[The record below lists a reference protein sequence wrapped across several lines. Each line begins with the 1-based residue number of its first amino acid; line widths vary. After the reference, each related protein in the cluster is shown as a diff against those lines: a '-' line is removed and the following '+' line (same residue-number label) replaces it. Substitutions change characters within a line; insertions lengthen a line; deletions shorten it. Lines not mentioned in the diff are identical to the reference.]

1 MENSRLVRYIG
12 EFTPS
17 QREKFR
23 QFVISPYF
31 NQHQKTIE
39 LLEIIYKEIDRTNPK
54 LSKVNVHNKLF
65 PKTDYDEQQ
74 LHNVMSYL
82 KRLYHRFLAI
92 EHFEKLP
99 FREDVTTLEAAYDNN
114 QFDVLKNRGKQLEKQ
129 LQRHE
134 YRDSHYYQADYNL
147 HKLLG
152 YYGAHYEDRSKS
164 AEFHDMLNA
173 LDRYFIIEK
182 LRNSCHLTANMIMLN
197 TYYDFAFLDELLAH
211 IENNEDKYAADKA
224 VGLYYTI
231 LMSLREESNIVHYT
245 RMKEMLDK
253 DVDSFGPVQRGDLYG
268 FASNY
273 CIRQINLGQDTFRRE
288 LFQLYKSGLR
298 IGLILENGMLSEWNY
313 KNITALGCSLKEFEW
328 TENFIQEYKEMLP
341 THRRENAY
349 NYNLAHL
356 YYTKK
361 QYSEALSVLLLVQ
374 FTDVK
379 YHLNTS
385 FLLLRTYFA
394 LKDTEAL
401 LSLIDTF
408 RIYVIRNRKI
418 TTDQKRGYTNFLR
431 FAKKLVL
438 IRHQAPAYSRQTV
451 EEKLEEL
458 AKKIESTGNVIN
470 KYWLLEE
477 CGVETGVSV
486 S

>member
-1 MENSRLVRYIG
+1 MENSRLVRYIC
-12 EFTPS
+12 EFAPK

-39 LLEIIYKEIDRTNPK
+39 LLEIILKEIDKAKPK
-54 LSKVNVHNKLF
+54 LSKVNVHRRLF
-65 PKTDYDEQQ
+65 PKSDYDEQQ

-82 KRLYHRFLAI
+82 KRLYYRFLSI
-92 EHFEKLP
+92 HHFEQQD
-99 FREDVTTLEAAYDNN
+99 FREEVITLEAAYENN
-114 QFDVLKNRGKQLEKQ
+114 QFDVLKNRGKQLDKQ
-129 LQRHE
+129 LRRHD
-134 YRDSHYYQADYNL
+134 YRDSDYFLADYRM

-164 AEFHDMLNA
+164 QVFQNMLDA
-173 LDRYFIIEK
+173 LDRFFIIEK
-182 LRNSCHLTANMIMLN
+182 LRNSCHLTANMMIQN
-197 TYYDFAFLDELLAH
+197 THYDFQFLDELIIH
-211 IENNEDKYAADKA
+211 IEKHWDLYENDKA
-224 VGLYYTI
+224 VILYYTV
-231 LMSLREESNIVHYT
+231 LMSLREESNHNHYL
-245 RMKEMLDK
+245 RMKTLLEE
-253 DVDSFGPVQRGDLYG
+253 DVESLGPVQREDLFG

-273 CIRQINLGQDTFRRE
+273 CIHQINLGQDEFRRE
-288 LFQLYKSGLR
+288 LFQLYKQGLK
-298 IGLILENGMLSEWNY
+298 IGLILQNGMLSEWNY
-313 KNITALGCSLKEFEW
+313 KNITALGCSLKEYEW
-328 TENFIQEYKEMLP
+328 TENFIQEYKDMLP
-341 THRRENAY
+341 SHRRDNAY

-356 YYTKK
+356 YYNKK
-361 QYSEALSVLLLVQ
+361 QYNEALSVLLLVQ

-418 TTDQKRGYTNFLR
+418 NTEQKRGYTNFLR

-438 IRHQAPAYSRQTV
+438 IRHQGPAYSRKSM
-451 EEKLEEL
+451 EEKLEDL
-458 AKKIESTGNVIN
+458 AKKVKSTSNVIN
-470 KYWLLEE
+470 RYWLLDE
-477 CGVETGVSV
+477 CKVKKAVNA
-486 S
+486 

>member
-1 MENSRLVRYIG
+1 MENSRLVRYIQDFG
-12 EFTPS
+12 PK

-39 LLEIIYKEIDRTNPK
+39 LLEIILKEIDKSKPK
-54 LSKVNVHNKLF
+54 LGKVNVHRRLF
-65 PKTDYDEQQ
+65 PKSDYDEQQ

-82 KRLYHRFLAI
+82 KRLYYRFLSVH
-92 EHFEKLP
+92 HFEQQN
-99 FREDVTTLEAAYDNN
+99 FREEVITLEAAYENN

-129 LQRHE
+129 LKRHG
-134 YRDSHYYQADYNL
+134 YRDSDYFQADYRL

-152 YYGAHYEDRSKS
+152 YYMAHYEDRSKS
-164 AEFHDMLNA
+164 HVFQNML
-173 LDRYFIIEK
+173 E
-182 LRNSCHLTANMIMLN
+182 
-197 TYYDFAFLDELLAH
+197 
-211 IENNEDKYAADKA
+211 
-224 VGLYYTI
+224 
-231 LMSLREESNIVHYT
+231 
-245 RMKEMLDK
+245 K
-253 DVDSFGPVQRGDLYG
+253 DVESLGPVQREDLYG

-273 CIRQINLGQDTFRRE
+273 CIRQINLGQDEFRRE
-288 LFQLYKSGLR
+288 LFQLYKQGLR
-298 IGLILENGMLSEWNY
+298 IGLIMQNGMLSEWNY
-313 KNITALGCSLKEFEW
+313 KNITALGCSLKEYEW
-328 TENFIQEYKEMLP
+328 TENFIQEYKDMLP
-341 THRRENAY
+341 SHRRENAY

-356 YYTKK
+356 YYNKK

-451 EEKLEEL
+451 EEKLVDL
-458 AKKIESTGNVIN
+458 AKKVESTSNVIN
-470 KYWLLEE
+470 KYWILEE
-477 CGVETGVSV
+477 CGVETGVKV
-486 S
+486 G

>member
-1 MENSRLVRYIG
+1 MENSRLVRYIQ
-12 EFTPS
+12 ELAPK

-39 LLEIIYKEIDRTNPK
+39 LLKIILKEIDRAKPK
-54 LSKVNVHNKLF
+54 LSKVSVHRRLF
-65 PKTDYDEQQ
+65 PKSDYDEQQ

-82 KRLYHRFLAI
+82 KRLYYRFLSI
-92 EHFEKLP
+92 SHFEQQD
-99 FREDVTTLEAAYDNN
+99 FREEVITLEAAYENN

-129 LQRHE
+129 LNRRD
-134 YRDSHYYQADYNL
+134 YRDSDYFLADYRL

-164 AEFHDMLNA
+164 SVFQSMLDA

-182 LRNSCHLTANMIMLN
+182 LRNSCHLTANMIIQN
-197 TYYDFAFLDELLAH
+197 THYEFHFLTELLTH
-211 IENNEDKYAADKA
+211 IEKNREKYEQDKA
-224 VGLYYTI
+224 VILYHTV
-231 LMSLREESNIVHYT
+231 LMSLREESNPDHYL
-245 RMKEMLDK
+245 RMKSMLEE
-253 DVDSFGPVQRGDLYG
+253 DVASLGPVQREDLYG

-273 CIRQINLGQDTFRRE
+273 CIRQINLGQDEFRRE
-288 LFQLYKSGLR
+288 LFQLYKHGLR
-298 IGLILENGMLSEWNY
+298 IGLIMQNGMLSEWNY
-313 KNITALGCSLKEFEW
+313 KNITALGCSLKEYEW
-328 TENFIQEYKEMLP
+328 TEDFIQEYKDMLP
-341 THRRENAY
+341 AHRRENAY

-356 YYTKK
+356 YYNKK

-438 IRHQAPAYSRQTV
+438 IRHQAAVYSRQSV

-458 AKKIESTGNVIN
+458 AKKVESTSNVIN

-477 CGVETGVSV
+477 CKVETGIKA
-486 S
+486 

>member
-1 MENSRLVRYIG
+1 MENSRLVRYIQ
-12 EFTPS
+12 EFAPK

-39 LLEIIYKEIDRTNPK
+39 LLEIILSEIDKNKPK
-54 LSKVNVHNKLF
+54 LSKVSVHGRLF
-65 PKTDYDEQQ
+65 PAVDYDEQQ

-82 KRLYHRFLAI
+82 KRLYYRFLSI
-92 EHFEKLP
+92 QHFEQQD
-99 FREDVTTLEAAYDNN
+99 FREEVITLEAAYENN

-129 LQRHE
+129 LNRHN
-134 YRDSHYYQADYNL
+134 YRDSDYFLADYRL

-164 AEFHDMLNA
+164 SVFQSMLDA

-182 LRNSCHLTANMIMLN
+182 LRNSCHLTANMLIQN
-197 TYYDFAFLDELLAH
+197 THYEFHFLDDLLEH
-211 IENNEDKYAADKA
+211 LENNWSQYEDDKA
-224 VGLYYTI
+224 VILYYTI
-231 LMSLREESNIVHYT
+231 LMSLREESNLEHYV
-245 RMKEMLDK
+245 RMKSMLK
-253 DVDSFGPVQRGDLYG
+253 EDVDSLGPVQKEDLYG

-273 CIRQINLGQDTFRRE
+273 CIRQINLGQEPFRRE
-288 LFQLYKSGLR
+288 LFQLYKQGLE
-298 IGLILENGMLSEWNY
+298 IGLILQNGMLSEWNY
-313 KNITALGCSLKEFEW
+313 KNITSLGCSLKEYEW
-328 TENFIQEYKEMLP
+328 TEDFIQQYKDMLP
-341 THRRENAY
+341 SHRRENAY

-356 YYTKK
+356 YYNKK
-361 QYSEALSVLLLVQ
+361 QYHEALSVLLLVQ

-418 TTDQKRGYTNFLR
+418 STEQKRGYTNFLR

-438 IRHQAPAYSRQTV
+438 IRHQAPAYSRQPV
-451 EEKLEEL
+451 EEKLAEL
-458 AKKIESTGNVIN
+458 AKKIESTTNVIN

-477 CGVETGVSV
+477 CGVETAVKV
-486 S
+486 